1 MKMKIA
7 ISCQDKGIESII
19 DQRFGRSKYFLIV
32 DIKDNEIVNEESVL
46 NEGTTQGHGAGIKA
60 AEQIGEL
67 GVNVVITGDL
77 GPNATKVL
85 DKLEIKSYHGYGNAK
100 EIIDNFIN
108 NKLEE
113 IMEISPAH
121 PETNAIKKEGSERI
135 FFPLL
140 DDEGENSKISQH
152 FGHAPFFGLYDVEQ
166 KELKIIENNLD
177 HSDPNKSPIDQIEDA
192 VNPTTIFA
200 KGIGARA
207 IQIIEQKGLQL
218 KTGNYDTVKDV
229 LENLDKLEN
238 QTQGCGHEHHH

>member
-1 MKMKIA
+1 MKIA